1 MFSSSAIPGTP
12 VLHAVAGTW
21 WLWLIRGLA
30 AILFGLLA
38 FLWPGL
44 TWITIAILFGAYALV
59 DGVFAIIAAVR
70 AVEHQQRWWPFLLEG
85 VVGILIAA
93 ITWYD
98 IRITIAALYLTI
110 AAWAF
115 ITGILEIV
123 AAVQLRKVISNE
135 IWLIIGGIASIAFGV
150 LLLLY
155 PIIGA
160 LTVIYIIAAYAIVF
174 GIIMISFAFRLRSH
188 LPGQGTN

>member
-1 MFSSSAIPGTP
+1 MFSSSAITGTP
-12 VLHAVAGTW
+12 VLHAVASTW
-21 WLWLIRGLA
+21 WMWLIRGLA
-30 AILFGLLA
+30 AIIFGVLA
-38 FLWPGL
+38 FTWPGL

-59 DGVFAIIAAVR
+59 DGIFAIVAAVR
-70 AVEHQQRWWPFLLEG
+70 AAQHQQRWWPFLLEG
-85 VVGILIAA
+85 IVGIVIAA

-123 AAVQLRKVISNE
+123 AAVQLRKHISNE

-150 LLLLY
+150 LLLLF
-155 PIIGA
+155 PLIGA

-174 GIIMISFAFRLRSH
+174 GIIMIGFAFRLRSH
-188 LPGQGTN
+188 LPGPGTT